1 MATFLN
7 IFIRHCRSVEL
18 ANYAQMVNVIAPIFT
33 RPDGMFLQTV
43 YHPLRLY
50 ADHAQAVALDA
61 LVDSP
66 ALDIANV
73 SKEVRDLG
81 PFQALDVSATVDSD
95 GREVCI
101 SVVNRHCDQVVT
113 AHVDVLGRMFDG
125 PVDIHEVNAADVS
138 ATNSFDQPELV
149 GVRTD
154 QLESVGSSLE
164 YSFPAHSL
172 TIIRARL
179 GAAAG

>member
-113 AHVDVLGRMFDG
+113 AHHDLIGC
-125 PVDIHEVNAADVS
+125 
-138 ATNSFDQPELV
+138 
-149 GVRTD
+149 
-154 QLESVGSSLE
+154 
-164 YSFPAHSL
+164 
-172 TIIRARL
+172 
-179 GAAAG
+179 AAAHL